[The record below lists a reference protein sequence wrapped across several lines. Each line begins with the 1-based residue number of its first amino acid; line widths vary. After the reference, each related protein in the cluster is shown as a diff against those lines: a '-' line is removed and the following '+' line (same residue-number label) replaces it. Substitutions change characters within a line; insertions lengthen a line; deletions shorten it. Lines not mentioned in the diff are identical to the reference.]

1 MHSRFA
7 PAWCGK
13 PAQGWL
19 LILPRLTHNHS
30 KVTICSRKLGDAM
43 KSFVIAC
50 AVAIVVAL
58 GSAYVL
64 NAFNQTAEHAFSS
77 RTGVRV

>member
-1 MHSRFA
+1 
-7 PAWCGK
+7 
-13 PAQGWL
+13 
-19 LILPRLTHNHS
+19 
-30 KVTICSRKLGDAM
+30 M

-50 AVAIVVAL
+50 AVAVVVAL